1 MHPSRIAASPFWTVA
16 LRDVDFSP
24 WLPRFKAEGERMTFA
39 EGAYVFHEG
48 DVLQRVYLLG
58 EGIVAE
64 IISNANGL
72 EKWDLVFAPYLSALY
87 ATVHGDPIA
96 FRSKALT
103 ECTFYTLP
111 EDTFLQM
118 MQQDERLLRTVLRHN
133 ALEIRQ
139 SNHSLYTL
147 YMEPTP
153 RKIAQVL
160 YYYQEY
166 LAGVDQPAFRLTQ
179 QLTAN
184 LAGVHRT
191 SVVGTVA
198 KLRRC
203 GILGANI
210 AARLD
215 SDACDRL
222 YALAFAES

>member
-1 MHPSRIAASPFWTVA
+1 MHPAGTAASPFWTPA
-16 LRDVDFSP
+16 LRGVDFMP
-24 WLPRFKAEGERMTFA
+24 WLPIFRRCGERMTLA
-39 EGAYVFHEG
+39 EGAYFLHEG
-48 DVLQRVYLLG
+48 DVVQRVYLLS
-58 EGIVAE
+58 EGILAD

-72 EKWDLVFAPYLSALY
+72 EKWDLVFAPYMTAFY
-87 ATVHGDPIA
+87 ATVHGNPVAYRSLA
-96 FRSKALT
+96 FT
-103 ECTFYTLP
+103 ECVFYSLP
-111 EDTFLQM
+111 EEDFLRL
-118 MQQDERLLRTVLRHN
+118 MQEDEQLLRTVLRHN

-153 RKIAQVL
+153 RKIAQML

-166 LAGVDQPAFRLTQ
+166 LDSVEMPAFRLTQ
-179 QLTAN
+179 QLIAN

-198 KLRRC
+198 KLRKR

-215 SDACDRL
+215 ADACDAL
-222 YALAFAES
+222 YALAFSED